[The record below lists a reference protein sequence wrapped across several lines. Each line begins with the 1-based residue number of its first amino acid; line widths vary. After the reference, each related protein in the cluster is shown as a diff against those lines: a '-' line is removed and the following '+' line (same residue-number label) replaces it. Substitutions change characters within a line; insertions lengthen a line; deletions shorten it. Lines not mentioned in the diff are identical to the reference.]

1 MAKQM
6 DTEKEPFVGIEKAA
20 EVTGYS
26 EGTLRKYAQRRI
38 VPFYQSSPTMP
49 LYFKESELVEWK
61 RRRTEP
67 KQVVPLDPA
76 A

>member
-1 MAKQM
+1 MARKM
-6 DTEKEPFVGIEKAA
+6 DTEKESLIDIEAAA
-20 EVTGYS
+20 EVSGYS
-26 EGTLRKYAQRRI
+26 VGTLRKYAQRRI
-38 VPFYQSSPTMP
+38 VPFYQSGPGMP
-49 LYFKESELVEWK
+49 LYFKESELLEWK